1 MASTI
6 TYEVRVL
13 RHVLESCDWL
23 ASRGRD
29 GLAKLKEMA
38 RETKWHDGVEYA
50 ISSWRFADLANMLVF
65 MK

>member
-29 GLAKLKEMA
+29 GLAKL
-38 RETKWHDGVEYA
+38 
-50 ISSWRFADLANMLVF
+50 
-65 MK
+65 